1 MLNIRNPNYL
11 TYLLPDGEERIQDV
25 ALPKGSTG
33 PKPKCAEML
42 TTCQPRNR
50 ANDCT
55 ALI

>member
-33 PKPKCAEML
+33 PKPKCAELL